1 MRELVARP
9 REIAAGLPD
18 AVLPV
23 GSAHSVSLGADDD
36 DAGAGVV
43 LAPSSAGGGVSF
55 TSVARERSASA
66 RSITLV
72 SSGCNLDEGEGR
84 EIVARPRDISEP
96 DEPAERVLSVRPR
109 DINAHAPAPPPA
121 AAAPTHAVGP
131 LGLALPVWKSEYNAK
146 KEKAER
152 EVNQRA
158 AEGGH
163 VHGYGGGR
171 TYWDAYYSDPSCFAE
186 AYTREWYARMH
197 VCMCACMNV
206 CMCSMHVC
214 MYACMHACMNVC
226 MRSMHVC
233 IYVCM
238 YACMNVCMRS
248 MHVCVYV
255 CMYACMNACDV
266 RRMCN

>member
-1 MRELVARP
+1 MAHVRDELKLTGSVHEPRYNVMHTVKLESVPLAMRELVARP

-55 TSVARERSASA
+55 TSTARERSATA

-206 CMCSMHVC
+206 CMRSMH
-214 MYACMHACMNVC
+214 ACMHACMNVC

-233 IYVCM
+233 
-238 YACMNVCMRS
+238 
-248 MHVCVYV
+248 MHECVH
-255 CMYACMNACDV
+255 A
-266 RRMCN
+266 